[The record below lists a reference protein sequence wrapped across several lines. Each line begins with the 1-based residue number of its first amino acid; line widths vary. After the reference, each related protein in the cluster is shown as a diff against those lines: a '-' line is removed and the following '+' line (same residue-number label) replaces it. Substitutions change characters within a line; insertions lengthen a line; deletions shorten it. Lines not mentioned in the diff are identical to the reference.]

1 MTPSAWVQEKEA
13 AKLLGLAKA
22 TLQRFRRS
30 GELLPG
36 EHWLYVTGKS
46 QSPVQY
52 NVEAIREHQRA
63 LTIAAVKAENE
74 RLAKLR
80 SKIET
85 YNEAHLE
92 ELIAEV
98 QS

>member
-1 MTPSAWVQEKEA
+1 M
-13 AKLLGLAKA
+13 
-22 TLQRFRRS
+22 
-30 GELLPG
+30 
-36 EHWLYVTGKS
+36 
-46 QSPVQY
+46 QY
-52 NVEAIREHQRA
+52 NVEAIRDQQRA
-63 LTIAAVKAENE
+63 LTIVAVKAENE